1 MQAIILVG
9 GNSTRMYPL
18 TVNKHKSL
26 LFVAGKRI
34 LEHQLDAVEGI
45 VDEVILVVNPKTGV
59 QIKGV
64 FGDAYKSLL
73 LKYVVQHEPKGTLH
87 AVGCAQQFI
96 KDRFFMLMGD
106 DFYSR
111 NDLQS
116 LVEHKYAALACEV
129 PNPQQFGVFVTN
141 EKEEFINFIEKPVNP
156 PTNLASTGAFLLDTN
171 VFKFFSQVTPSSR
184 GELEFGDAVKL
195 LSKTVPIKVVR
206 VKELWKPCSYPW
218 DLLALN
224 EILLA
229 QEQPHTITH
238 KNSVIEQNVTLKGF
252 VSIGEGTIIKSGSY
266 IEGPVII
273 GENCTIGPHALLR
286 GSTIIGDNSKIG
298 LCSEV
303 KNSILGEHCA
313 AAHHAYIGDSVVGD
327 KVNFGKGTTTANWRH
342 DEGITSSVYKEKL
355 VSTGRTKF
363 GAVIG
368 DNVKLG
374 CNTVINPGRKLWPNT
389 TTMPNEVVV
398 KDKVAE

>member
-1 MQAIILVG
+1 M
-9 GNSTRMYPL
+9 
-18 TVNKHKSL
+18 
-26 LFVAGKRI
+26 
-34 LEHQLDAVEGI
+34 
-45 VDEVILVVNPKTGV
+45 
-59 QIKGV
+59 
-64 FGDAYKSLL
+64 L
-73 LKYVVQHEPKGTLH
+73 LKYVVQQEPKGTLH
-87 AVGCAQQFI
+87 AVQCAQPLI

-111 NDLQS
+111 NDLQA

-129 PNPQQFGVFVTN
+129 SNPQQFGVFVVD
-141 EKEEFINFIEKPVNP
+141 EENNFVDFVEKPVIP
-156 PTNLASTGAFLLDTN
+156 PTNLASTGAFLLDKE

-184 GELEFGDAVKL
+184 GELEFGDSVKL
-195 LSKTVPIKVVR
+195 LAQSFAVKVVR

-229 QEQPHTITH
+229 KEQSHVITH
-238 KNSVIEQNVTLKGF
+238 KNSIIEQNVTLKGF
-252 VSIGEGTIIKSGSY
+252 VFVGGGTIIKSGSY

-273 GENCTIGPHALLR
+273 GKNCAIGPHAFLR
-286 GSTIIGDNSKIG
+286 GATLVGDNSKIG

-327 KVNFGKGTTTANWRH
+327 NVNFGKGSTLANWRH
-342 DEGITSSVYKEKL
+342 DEGIISSVYKEKL
-355 VSTGRTKF
+355 VSTNRTKF

-398 KDKVAE
+398 RDKVAE